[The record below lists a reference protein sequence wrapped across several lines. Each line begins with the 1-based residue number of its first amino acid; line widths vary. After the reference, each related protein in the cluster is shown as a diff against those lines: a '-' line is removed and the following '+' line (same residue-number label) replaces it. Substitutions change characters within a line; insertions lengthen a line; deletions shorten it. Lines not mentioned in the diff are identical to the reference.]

1 MASGQKK
8 KMHSG
13 LSADILEEKDDV
25 SDLNFWVIL
34 FARHSLC
41 HIALFAPQAGSSGHL
56 VRDSTSTPPAWF
68 PQARTKTANTRLW
81 LTTIA
86 ETPFVQN
93 AAGTCCKAASL
104 QEVRQRRQ
112 KKCVYNIYIYNIY
125 NIYIYKC
132 IFIQSQPPFQKRWFL
147 LDDD

>member
-1 MASGQKK
+1 MASRQKK

-25 SDLNFWVIL
+25 SDSNFWVIL

-41 HIALFAPQAGSSGHL
+41 HIALFTPQAGSSGHL

-93 AAGTCCKAASL
+93 AAEPAAKL
-104 QEVRQRRQ
+104 HLCRRFARDV
-112 KKCVYNIYIYNIY
+112 KKNVYMIYIYII
-125 NIYIYKC
+125 IYI
-132 IFIQSQPPFQKRWFL
+132 
-147 LDDD
+147 